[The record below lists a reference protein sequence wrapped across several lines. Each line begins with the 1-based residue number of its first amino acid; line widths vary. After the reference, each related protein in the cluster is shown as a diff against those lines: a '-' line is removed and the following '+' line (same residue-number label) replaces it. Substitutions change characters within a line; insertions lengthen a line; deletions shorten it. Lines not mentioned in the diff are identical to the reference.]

1 MATTKQ
7 AMFTRSKS
15 MIDGRDVSCL
25 NIMLYVPIEEFS
37 DLEDKVNFE
46 ERGSDRYGQCWSE
59 RITLLSNNNKISK
72 IVTIH

>member
-1 MATTKQ
+1 MTHLEGRNVKLAGNPKMATTKQ

-46 ERGSDRYGQCWSE
+46 ERGSDRYGQC
-59 RITLLSNNNKISK
+59 
-72 IVTIH
+72 